1 MKKILYVVS
10 VLQDKPNSVGNIL
23 NTMLSQISAMADVQQ
38 VITLEWG
45 NEYGTSVLNSIGG
58 YKTYTAKRYRRSV
71 HFLMRV
77 QRKLAGKDQIV
88 YNAKH
93 IGNIIDKEKPDFV
106 VFFVLSPDLH
116 YMNLCKKKEI
126 PYAYMLYDTYI
137 ARPDV
142 NFDEAFRIERQV
154 IESSSGYFVPRFF
167 CKDYFKHY
175 DSDKIIP
182 YDLPLLIPKD
192 DVRAAYQRNTKEYEY
207 TYFGQIQS
215 FRNAD
220 KIQELC
226 KKLGI
231 SIDVFA
237 SDPIVAS
244 EDSVFRIHSG
254 ISGEEL
260 YDVAAH
266 SRFLVAFDNSAPYNH
281 YLPSKVYLYVSFTK
295 PVIAFGDNKD
305 SSMIEFFRDY
315 PWFYYQNINENI
327 GGLAEFLENYHHS
340 AFDENLYSHYTR
352 FLPDNA
358 MTDIKETIV
367 GNI

>member
-23 NTMLSQISAMADVQQ
+23 DILLSQISDRIDVQQ
-38 VITLEWG
+38 VVALEWG
-45 NEYGTSVLNSIGG
+45 NIYGTSVSNNIRG
-58 YKTYTAKRYRRSV
+58 YKTYVSKEYRRPV
-71 HFLMRV
+71 RFLMRV
-77 QRKLAGKDQIV
+77 QRKLAGKAQII

-93 IGNIIDKEKPDFV
+93 VGNIIDEEKPDLV
-106 VFFVLSPDLH
+106 VFFVLSPELH
-116 YMNLCKKKEI
+116 YLKLCKKKNI
-126 PYAYMLYDTYI
+126 PYVYMLYDTYI
-137 ARPDV
+137 ARPDLNV
-142 NFDEAFRIERQV
+142 DEAFHIEKQV
-154 IESSSGYFVPRFF
+154 IDNSSGYFVPRFF
-167 CKDYFKHY
+167 CEDYFMHY
-175 DSDKIIP
+175 GADKITP

-192 DVRAAYQRNTKEYEY
+192 DVCAAYQRNVTNYEY

-231 SIDVFA
+231 SMDVFA

-244 EDSVFRIHSG
+244 ADSVFRIHPG
-254 ISGEEL
+254 ISGGEL
-260 YDVAAH
+260 YDVVAH

-295 PVIAFGDNKD
+295 PVIAFGDNED
-305 SSMIEFFRDY
+305 SSLIEFFKDY
-315 PWFYYQNINENI
+315 PWFYYQNINEDLS
-327 GGLAEFLENYHHS
+327 GLVEFIKKCNHS
-340 AFDENLYSHYTR
+340 FFDENLYSCYTR

-358 MTDIKETIV
+358 MAEIKETII
-367 GNI
+367 NIL